1 MICCITRNNIEN
13 FVVTDLKSVKVSYS
27 KFIEEMDMLVVRT

>member
-1 MICCITRNNIEN
+1 MICCITSTNIEN
-13 FVVTDLKSVKVSYS
+13 FVVTDFKSVKVSYS